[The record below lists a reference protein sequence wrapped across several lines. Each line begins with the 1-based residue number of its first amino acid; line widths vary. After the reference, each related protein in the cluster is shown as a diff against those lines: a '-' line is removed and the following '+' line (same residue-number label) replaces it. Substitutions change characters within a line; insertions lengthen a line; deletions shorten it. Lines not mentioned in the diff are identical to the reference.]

1 MNQSLPG
8 ITMEQVTD
16 PVELGKYAARQAQL
30 ERNWAWFEQ
39 HAQEIY
45 RTHRGKCLCI
55 AGAELFVGDTPE
67 EAVARAR
74 TAHPDDD
81 GRFTRYIP
89 KERLARVYVVRR
101 DLASV

>member
-1 MNQSLPG
+1 MSEPLPR

-16 PVELGKYAARQAQL
+16 PVELSKYAARQAQL

-55 AGAELFVGDTPE
+55 AGAQLFVGDSPE
-67 EAVARAR
+67 EAVARAAA
-74 TAHPDDD
+74 AHPDDE
-81 GRFTRYIP
+81 GRFTRFIP
-89 KERLARVYVVRR
+89 KERLARVYAVRR
-101 DLASV
+101 DLAPV